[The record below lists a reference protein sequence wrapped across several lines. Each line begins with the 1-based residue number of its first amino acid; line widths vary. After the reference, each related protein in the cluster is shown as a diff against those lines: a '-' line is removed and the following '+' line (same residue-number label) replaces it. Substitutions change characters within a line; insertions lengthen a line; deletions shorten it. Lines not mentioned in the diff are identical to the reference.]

1 MAGAHDDESH
11 KHDHDG
17 HDHAG
22 HDHDHHGHEHSHH
35 QHGQSADLR
44 ALIVALVLTLLI
56 TGVELVGAAL
66 YQSLALTADG
76 WHMFSD
82 AGSLALAVF
91 ATMIARRP
99 RSARKTFGYHRLEVL
114 AALANGVLLA
124 AASVL
129 IVHEAWVRWWS
140 PSDVKG
146 WQVAIVGAVSL
157 IVNLLSAYLLH
168 RRGHD
173 NMNVRAALAHILGDV
188 LGSCAAIA
196 AGLVVQLTGERRAD
210 PLLSIVVSVLLLW
223 SSWRIISETAHILM
237 EGTPEG
243 FDARKIEVAIARV
256 PGVGSVHDLH
266 VWSIAA
272 GQPAVTAHVVL
283 AEGAYHG
290 EQVARAVCELLERQF
305 QIQHATIQPEPR
317 PPAIVQLGTK
327 PPRDVDLP
335 ARR

>member
-196 AGLVVQLTGERRAD
+196 AGLVVQLTGSGERIRCCRSWCPCCCCGVHGA
-210 PLLSIVVSVLLLW
+210 SSARRRTF
-223 SSWRIISETAHILM
+223 SWR
-237 EGTPEG
+237 
-243 FDARKIEVAIARV
+243 ARQRASMHGRSKSPSRGCPGSDPSMICTSGPSPRV
-256 PGVGSVHDLH
+256 S
-266 VWSIAA
+266 
-272 GQPAVTAHVVL
+272 
-283 AEGAYHG
+283 
-290 EQVARAVCELLERQF
+290 
-305 QIQHATIQPEPR
+305 
-317 PPAIVQLGTK
+317 
-327 PPRDVDLP
+327 
-335 ARR
+335 RR